1 MKRTIGILTV
11 CFCLFIMNGQV
22 VLASTNNVN
31 LFMVKEDNG
40 SSISYNGILFAIYD
54 KTGREVY
61 KGKTDNEGKIS
72 VNVPVGSYTLK
83 QLAGDDNVEK
93 MTDYDFIV
101 TEGDMVYKVFGFK
114 AGKGET
120 PPLDGGSKEDTPTS
134 DVPSNSGDNGG
145 SSEVSTPN
153 NSSNNTNSG
162 NSENT
167 DNDSHRANVKREIVK
182 DFVPAYEGNYTRGRY
197 GHRIKY
203 ITIHHMAG
211 RLSSYDCG
219 RIFQTVGR
227 AGSSHYGIGYDG
239 HISQYVSESDT
250 AWTNSNWLSNL
261 ESVTIEVSD
270 NDMSWYV
277 NDETLNSLI
286 VLVADIARRN
296 NLGILVKGEN
306 VTWHSMFA
314 STDCPGW
321 YLLEKMDYIIAEAN
335 KINAG
340 YTGYDYLYSDSG
352 SSNASGD
359 VTYQAYTSYWLP
371 AISKSDNS
379 FNGYA
384 GIYNEVITGF
394 RCRSNKSELIY
405 EAHGLNRGWYGA
417 VSSKNYFSQ
426 GGNSYAGIY
435 GQAIDLIRIRAVSGS
450 VTYRVKTREDGWLP
464 WVTKF
469 GDSYD
474 GYAGIVGHAII
485 GIQIK

>member
-1 MKRTIGILTV
+1 MKRIIGILTV
-11 CFCLFIMNGQV
+11 CFCLFIINGQV
-22 VLASTNNVN
+22 VSASANNVN

-40 SSISYNGILFAIYD
+40 SSVSYNGILFAIYD
-54 KTGREVY
+54 SMGSEVY
-61 KGKTDNEGKIS
+61 RGKTDNEGKIS
-72 VNVPVGSYTLK
+72 VNIPVGSYTLK
-83 QLAGDDNVEK
+83 QLSGEENVER
-93 MTDYDFIV
+93 MQDYDFLV
-101 TEGDMVYKVFGFK
+101 QDGEMVYKVFGFK
-114 AGKGET
+114 LGKGET
-120 PPLDGGSKEDTPTS
+120 PSFDGGSKEVDIPTS
-134 DVPSNSGDNGG
+134 DVPSNSGGN
-145 SSEVSTPN
+145 SSSGDVSTSN
-153 NSSNNTNSG
+153 NSGNSTSNG

-167 DNDSHRANVKREIVK
+167 DNGSDRANVKREVVK
-182 DFVPAYEGNYTRGRY
+182 DYVPAYEGNYTRGRY

-340 YTGYDYLYSDSG
+340 YTGYDYLYSDS
-352 SSNASGD
+352 SDASGD
-359 VTYQAYTSYWLP
+359 ITYQAYTNYWLP
-371 AISKSDNS
+371 AVNKSDNS

-394 RCRSNKSELIY
+394 RCRSNRSELIY

-435 GQAIDLIRIRAVSGS
+435 GQAIDLIRIRAVNGS
-450 VTYRVKTREDGWLP
+450 VTYRVKTREDGWLS
-464 WVTKF
+464 WITKF
-469 GDSYD
+469 SDSFD

>member
-1 MKRTIGILTV
+1 MKRIIGILTV
-11 CFCLFIMNGQV
+11 CFCLFIINGQV
-22 VLASTNNVN
+22 VSASINNVN
-31 LFMVKEDNG
+31 LFMVKENNG
-40 SSISYNGILFAIYD
+40 ASVSYNGILFAIYD

-72 VNVPVGSYTLK
+72 VNIPVGSYTLK
-83 QLAGDDNVEK
+83 QLDGDDNVERLS
-93 MTDYDFIV
+93 DYDFVV
-101 TEGDMVYKVFGFK
+101 TEGNMLYRVFGFK

-120 PPLDGGSKEDTPTS
+120 PSLDGGSKVDTSVS
-134 DVPSNSGDNGG
+134 DVPSDSGNNA
-145 SSEVSTPN
+145 SVSEVNTPN
-153 NSSNNTNSG
+153 NSDNSINSG

-167 DNDSHRANVKREIVK
+167 DNGSDRANVKGEIVK

-321 YLLEKMDYIIAEAN
+321 YLLEKMD
-335 KINAG
+335 
-340 YTGYDYLYSDSG
+340 
-352 SSNASGD
+352 
-359 VTYQAYTSYWLP
+359 
-371 AISKSDNS
+371 
-379 FNGYA
+379 
-384 GIYNEVITGF
+384 
-394 RCRSNKSELIY
+394 
-405 EAHGLNRGWYGA
+405 
-417 VSSKNYFSQ
+417 
-426 GGNSYAGIY
+426 
-435 GQAIDLIRIRAVSGS
+435 
-450 VTYRVKTREDGWLP
+450 
-464 WVTKF
+464 
-469 GDSYD
+469 
-474 GYAGIVGHAII
+474 
-485 GIQIK
+485 

>member
-1 MKRTIGILTV
+1 MKRIIGILTV
-11 CFCLFIMNGQV
+11 CFCLFIINGQV
-22 VLASTNNVN
+22 VSASINNVN
-31 LFMVKEDNG
+31 LFMVKDNNG
-40 SSISYNGILFAIYD
+40 ASVSYNGILFAIYD

-72 VNVPVGSYTLK
+72 VNIPVGSYTLK
-83 QLAGDDNVEK
+83 QLDGDDNVERLS
-93 MTDYDFIV
+93 DYDFVV
-101 TEGDMVYKVFGFK
+101 TEGDMVYRVFGFK

-120 PPLDGGSKEDTPTS
+120 PSLDGGSKVDTSVS
-134 DVPSNSGDNGG
+134 DVPSDSGNNA
-145 SSEVSTPN
+145 SVSEVNTPN
-153 NSSNNTNSG
+153 NSDNSINSG

-167 DNDSHRANVKREIVK
+167 DNGSDRANVKGEIVK

-335 KINAG
+335 RINAG
-340 YTGYDYLYSDSG
+340 YTGYDYLYSAG
-352 SSNASGD
+352 SDTNGD

-371 AISKSDNS
+371 AVSKSDNS

-384 GIYNEVITGF
+384 GIYNDVITGF
-394 RCRSNKSELIY
+394 RCKSNKSELIY
-405 EAHGLNRGWYGA
+405 EAHGLNRGWYGS
-417 VSSKNYFSQ
+417 VSSKDYFSQ

-435 GQAIDLIRIRAVSGS
+435 GQPIDLIRIKAVNGS
-450 VTYRVKTREDGWLP
+450 VTYRVKTREDGWLS
-464 WVTKF
+464 WITKF
-469 GDSYD
+469 SDSYD
-474 GYAGIVGHAII
+474 GYAGMVGHAII